1 MRLALHGAT
10 RCNPWIVLR
19 KLWIAADPRFAQDNP
34 WIVPDPRFAQNID
47 VPSAKREGVYFGFQG
62 DLNLVDTEN
71 PSSKVFR
78 P

>member
-1 MRLALHGAT
+1 MDS
-10 RCNPWIVLR
+10 RCLR
-19 KLWIAADPRFAQDNP
+19 DLDHRGN
-34 WIVPDPRFAQNID
+34 RCID
-47 VPSAKREGVYFGFQG
+47 VPSAQREDVYFGLQG

>member
-1 MRLALHGAT
+1 MDS
-10 RCNPWIVLR
+10 RCLR
-19 KLWIAADPRFAQDNP
+19 DLDHRGN
-34 WIVPDPRFAQNID
+34 RCID
-47 VPSAKREGVYFGFQG
+47 VPSVQREGVYFGFQG

>member
-1 MRLALHGAT
+1 MNDRKRITISGNGGN
-10 RCNPWIVLR
+10 RC
-19 KLWIAADPRFAQDNP
+19 
-34 WIVPDPRFAQNID
+34 ID
-47 VPSAKREGVYFGFQG
+47 VPSAQREGVYFGFQG